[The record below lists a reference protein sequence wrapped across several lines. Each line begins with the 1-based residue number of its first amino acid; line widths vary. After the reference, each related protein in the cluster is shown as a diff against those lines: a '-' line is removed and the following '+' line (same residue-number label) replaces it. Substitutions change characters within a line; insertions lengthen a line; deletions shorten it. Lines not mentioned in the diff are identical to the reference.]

1 MKTKLLLILAVLV
14 FIAEPVK
21 ALTIIPIFDETNMP
35 TNFVGGGNWKSNIL
49 AVCRYYES
57 RIRDNATLTIR
68 CEWAS
73 LANKA
78 EFSVTMTG
86 GTPNR
91 IKEGKIQFRNDSYEV
106 SQWSF
111 YMDPAPLSGCT
122 GSAQYFEESAD
133 LGEGPINASR
143 YFTGITTNTQTV
155 IDFRSVVRHE
165 IGHALGL
172 AYDYDAFEAHRAKG
186 YIEIS
191 TGQFK
196 GMRIPLENNEGS
208 SFTSH
213 LRIIGTKTMM
223 SNAGI
228 ESNMEIDASDIDLLA
243 IAEVSGFTQLKF
255 GTELNVGISTS
266 VANRG
271 ENGKL
276 LDLSW
281 VPVLPMPQGT
291 TQYVVQSCSN
301 LQTPVWTTVECTV
314 SQSNGT
320 YGTTVLATEEH
331 AFFRLKAE

>member
-14 FIAEPVK
+14 FIAEPVMS
-21 ALTIIPIFDETNMP
+21 LTIIPIFDETNMP

-49 AVCRYYES
+49 AECKYYES

-68 CEWAS
+68 CEWAPIGH
-73 LANKA
+73 KA
-78 EFSVTMTG
+78 EFTLTSTG

-91 IKEGKIQFRNDSYEV
+91 ITEGTIQFRNNAW
-106 SQWSF
+106 WSF

-122 GSAQYFEESAD
+122 RSAQCFEESVD
-133 LGEGPINASR
+133 LGEGSVNASR
-143 YFTGITTNTQTV
+143 YFTGITTNTQV
-155 IDFRSVVRHE
+155 LIDFRSVVRHE

-172 AYDYDAFEAHRAKG
+172 AYGYDAFEAHRANG

-191 TGQFK
+191 GGQFK
-196 GMRIPLENNEGS
+196 GMRIPLDYAEG
-208 SFTSH
+208 FGYTSH
-213 LRIIGTKTMM
+213 LGPVATKTMM
-223 SNAGI
+223 STAAI
-228 ESNMEIDASDIDLLA
+228 ESNMRIDASDIDLLA
-243 IAEVSGFTQLKF
+243 IAEVSHFTQLKL
-255 GTELNVGISTS
+255 GTELKVGISTS

-271 ENGKL
+271 ENGKM

-291 TQYVVQSCSN
+291 THYVVQSSANIQGGC
-301 LQTPVWTTVECTV
+301 WTTIECAV

-320 YGTTVLATEEH
+320 YSTTVLATADH